1 MEYTLDQIEV
11 LERLG
16 DLADEQRLQGNLEE
30 WKLLEF
36 TRRNQARIF
45 EDENNRKIYFANQ
58 KELNELQRSTLHFL
72 MNYDMKSIFDG
83 VFRVDSLMGYIDLS
97 QFLLDAPSMQ
107 RLAEVGTFDVIL
119 HTEMHDTSLKL
130 YRWNEILPALSLGM
144 RRYKVM
150 RNGDLELYQS
160 NDDSGD

>member
-1 MEYTLDQIEV
+1 
-11 LERLG
+11 
-16 DLADEQRLQGNLEE
+16 
-30 WKLLEF
+30 
-36 TRRNQARIF
+36 
-45 EDENNRKIYFANQ
+45 
-58 KELNELQRSTLHFL
+58 
-72 MNYDMKSIFDG
+72 MKSIFDG
-83 VFRVDSLMGYIDLS
+83 TFRLDNLMGYIDLS

-107 RLAEVGTFDVIL
+107 RLHEVGTFDVIL
-119 HTEMHDTSLKL
+119 HTEMNDTSLKL